1 MLQHLPVAQPHEPL
15 SHLHVGPQGHPALA
29 LAEHRPLAQPHL
41 PVEQPQSPSVQAHA
55 GPQVHGI
62 FDVAEKR
69 SRRSSQGSVCDTRQG
84 VKTGLVFGQL
94 TFIARA
100 CFGDAWRTPVVSL
113 PGAPCA
119 GSPNCRSPPAAAV

>member
-15 SHLHVGPQGHPALA
+15 SHLHVGPHGQPALA

-69 SRRSSQGSVCDTRQG
+69 SRRSSQGHGLRQQG
-84 VKTGLVFGQL
+84 VKTGLDCKNRNHPL
-94 TFIARA
+94 
-100 CFGDAWRTPVVSL
+100 
-113 PGAPCA
+113 
-119 GSPNCRSPPAAAV
+119 